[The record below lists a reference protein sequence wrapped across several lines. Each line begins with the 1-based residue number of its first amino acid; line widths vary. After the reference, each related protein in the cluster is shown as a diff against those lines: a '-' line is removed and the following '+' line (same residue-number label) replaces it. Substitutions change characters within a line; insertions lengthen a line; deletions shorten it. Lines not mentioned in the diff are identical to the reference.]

1 MPARAPMPESVPPN
15 QSPLAVSAEVLARAR
30 SLPGWQVCADME
42 LHKSWPFL
50 DFSAGLAF
58 VNQIAELAELAQHH
72 PDVLLRYGSVSVTL
86 TTHDAGGLTVR
97 DLALA
102 GAIDALR
109 VRE

>member
-1 MPARAPMPESVPPN
+1 MTESVPPS
-15 QSPLAVSAEVLARAR
+15 QSPPAVSAEVLVRAG
-30 SLPGWQVCADME
+30 SLPGWQVRADVE
-42 LHKSWPFL
+42 LYKSWPL
-50 DFSAGLAF
+50 PDFAAGLAF

-102 GAIDALR
+102 AAIDALR